1 MLSGLKLCN
10 LVFVVR
16 DIDIGLSEDIGA
28 CSASTASPATES
40 VDPVCDLPQ
49 NTTLPS
55 LARACSPGLPGDST
69 AGLEDDPMPL
79 SSMNLAERTLDAFN
93 VVAFVN
99 GLLAFIPALT
109 ERLRWG
115 RAAGKVRR
123 ESAACAWRLGARR
136 TTCSMKCI
144 RCP

>member
-1 MLSGLKLCN
+1 
-10 LVFVVR
+10 
-16 DIDIGLSEDIGA
+16 
-28 CSASTASPATES
+28 
-40 VDPVCDLPQ
+40 
-49 NTTLPS
+49 
-55 LARACSPGLPGDST
+55 
-69 AGLEDDPMPL
+69 MPL

-99 GLLAFIPALT
+99 GLLAFIPAL
-109 ERLRWG
+109 RNACVGG

-136 TTCSMKCI
+136 TACSMKCI